1 MSSADSKPPSD
12 TRSRRN
18 WYFCSDGA
26 ARRVSR
32 LAREMSM
39 RHVLPL
45 SACVAV
51 STVIGL
57 CIIAVSRISAAGTQD
72 VSWTYDRAISPDAM
86 QRARDVKNL
95 PILKIVDMTLVFSSS

>member
-1 MSSADSKPPSD
+1 
-12 TRSRRN
+12 
-18 WYFCSDGA
+18 
-26 ARRVSR
+26 
-32 LAREMSM
+32 M

-57 CIIAVSRISAAGTQD
+57 CMIAVSRTSAAGAHD
-72 VSWTYDRAISPDAM
+72 VAWTDDRAISPDAM

-95 PILKIVDMTLVFSSS
+95 PILKILDMTLVFSSS